1 MQLIEIA
8 IRTAL
13 AAVFAIAAAS
23 KLRSRAAFDDFVD
36 TLPEL
41 GPPSLAT
48 VAGAAVVALELAAPV
63 LLLASPRA
71 GLVLVMALL
80 GGFTAVMVVTLRT
93 GGSMTCRCFG
103 ASEQPI
109 GAGHVVRNALLIA
122 AAAGAAWLGVGD
134 PSHPGGAEV
143 GVAMALG
150 AISGV
155 LITRWDDL
163 AFIYGRTA
171 A

>member
-41 GPPSLAT
+41 GPSRLVP
-48 VAGAAVVALELAAPV
+48 VAGAALVALELAAPV
-63 LLLASPRA
+63 LLLAHPRA

-80 GGFTAVMVVTLRT
+80 GGFTAVMVVTLRA

-109 GAGHVVRNALLIA
+109 GGGHVVRNALLIA
-122 AAAGAAWLGVGD
+122 AAAIAAGLGGGAT
-134 PSHPGGAEV
+134 SHPGGAEV

-150 AISGV
+150 AIAGV
-155 LITRWDDL
+155 LATRWDDL
-163 AFIYGRTA
+163 AFVYGRTA